1 MKYEEIM
8 DRIEVTPEMRQRV
21 LYNVEAARA
30 RKKRQTMRQL
40 VTLAACLAVV
50 VCCWFAWKPRQAQEP
65 EQGIMGTAQIETV
78 ESVQALSKKTGIP
91 LAELT
96 DIPFAVDHTEYVSYW
111 EELAE
116 IQYFGET
123 DSLRY
128 RKSQGAEDNS
138 GDYNEYAQ
146 METVDISGN
155 TVTLKG
161 EKDLYSLAQ
170 WTDGSYAYSI
180 SVTAPIS
187 QEVFTAL
194 IEANFS

>member
-8 DRIEVTPEMRQRV
+8 DRIEVTPEMRRRV
-21 LYNVEAARA
+21 LRNVEAARA

-50 VCCWFAWKPRQAQEP
+50 VCCWFAWKPRQVQEP

-78 ESVQALSKKTGIP
+78 ENIRALSEKTGIP

-96 DIPFAVDHTEYVSYW
+96 NLPFAVEHTEYVSYW
-111 EELAE
+111 GELAE

-123 DSLRY
+123 NSLRY
-128 RKSQGAEDNS
+128 RKSQGTEDNS
-138 GDYNEYAQ
+138 GDYNEYTQ
-146 METVDISGN
+146 VETVDIAGN

-161 EKDLYSLAQ
+161 DKDGYSMAQ

-180 SVTAPIS
+180 SVTEPIS

-194 IEANFS
+194 IKENFS